1 MIQLTKY
8 GFRTSYDI
16 DDMLYDNA
24 TWLAEQTTCS
34 VKSFREIVER
44 FELTDRYVGDF
55 WKIVSEKRYKNNNV
69 KKQEA
74 FRRYE
79 EDLEAKMYDKLDFLF
94 EDVSDDGDGDLQLTK
109 EGKRVYDFIEE
120 LALHSKK

>member
-16 DDMLYDNA
+16 DDMLYDNM
-24 TWLAEQTTCS
+24 TWLAEQTTGS
-34 VKSFREIVER
+34 FKSFREIVER
-44 FELTDRYVGDF
+44 FELTDRYVGEF

-74 FRRYE
+74 FKRYE

-94 EDVSDDGDGDLQLTK
+94 EDVSDDGDGELQLTD

-120 LALHSKK
+120 LALHSKR